1 MPGGFGTLDE
11 AFEIAT
17 LMQTN
22 KLERFPL
29 IAVGGEF
36 WDKFVAFVTDTLL
49 QEGTISL
56 EDLQFIHRVDT
67 AEDVVR
73 VIREAGLLPA

>member
-1 MPGGFGTLDE
+1 
-11 AFEIAT
+11 
-17 LMQTN
+17 MQTN

-36 WDKFVAFVTDTLL
+36 WDKFVAFVSDTLL
-49 QEGTISL
+49 KEGTISL

-73 VIREAGLLPA
+73 VIREAGLIPT